1 MGHTLSLG
9 DAFFLLTESAN
20 TPNQVGVLVRLKLP
34 AKAGKTFV
42 ADLVHSFRQFPVKE
56 APFNLR
62 LEKSFFSGVAPAWE
76 TAPLVDLDYHL
87 RHSALPYPGGE
98 RELAVL
104 ISRLHSIPLDQHR
117 PLWEFHVIEGL
128 EGRSF
133 AIYSKMHH
141 ALIDGVA
148 GARMI
153 SRWMSK
159 QADGVENFAP
169 LWAKP
174 REDRTASAKET
185 LAGTQVHN
193 LVEQIANPLRSAAG
207 VLGATYATIRGSGSR
222 ELDGLVAP
230 YDCPETIF
238 NVPVGPQRRVSTVEF
253 ETARLLKIGKALGGT
268 LNDVVM
274 AISGGALRS
283 YMLERDALPEAPLVA
298 QVPISFRAKG
308 DDRSGNAIG
317 MVLASLGTNQ
327 PDAGLR
333 FETVKHSM
341 RAGKTLVGG
350 MDSTQ
355 ITAYSAALTLPF
367 AIGQM
372 TGIGN
377 RSRLPMFNVVI
388 SNVPGPPET
397 RYLNGAEVLSIQ
409 PISFVL
415 QGQALNITLFTYA
428 DRISF
433 VYTACLESLPGVQK
447 LVPHT
452 EAALEELEAVAL
464 GASKPR
470 QRSKKPAASKQPPK
484 EKS

>member
-1 MGHTLSLG
+1 MGDTLSLG
-9 DAFFLLTESAN
+9 DSFFLLTESAN

-42 ADLVHSFRQFPVKE
+42 ADLVQSFRQFPVKD

-62 LEKSFFSGVAPAWE
+62 LEKGFLSGISPAWE
-76 TAPLVDLDYHL
+76 TAPQVDLDYHL

-98 RELAVL
+98 RELAIL

-133 AIYSKMHH
+133 AIYSKIHH

-153 SRWMSK
+153 SRWTSK
-159 QADGVENFAP
+159 EQTRVENFAP
-169 LWAKP
+169 LWANP
-174 REDRTASAKET
+174 RHSNKAASKET
-185 LAGTQVHN
+185 LGGAQVHN
-193 LVEQIANPLRSAAG
+193 LVEQITNPLRSAAG
-207 VLGATYATIRGSGSR
+207 VLGAAYATVRGSGSSN
-222 ELDGLVAP
+222 LDGLVAP
-230 YDCPETIF
+230 YDCPDTIF
-238 NVPVGPQRRVSTVEF
+238 NVAVGPQRRVSTVEF
-253 ETARLLKIGKALGGT
+253 ETERLLKIGKALGGT

-274 AISGGALRS
+274 AVCGGALRS
-283 YMLERDALPEAPLVA
+283 YLLERDALPERPLVA
-298 QVPISFRAKG
+298 QVPVSFRAKG
-308 DDRSGNAIG
+308 DDTGGNAIG

-327 PDAGLR
+327 VEPELR
-333 FETVKHSM
+333 FETVRRSM
-341 RAGKTLVGG
+341 KAGKTLVGG
-350 MDSTQ
+350 MDSSQ

-377 RSRLPMFNVVI
+377 RSRRPMFNVVI
-388 SNVPGPPET
+388 SNVPGPPGP

-447 LVPHT
+447 MVPHT
-452 EAALEELEAVAL
+452 EAALAELEAVAQR
-464 GASKPR
+464 AAK
-470 QRSKKPAASKQPPK
+470 QRSKAKKRAAPK
-484 EKS
+484 G